1 MKDFKLFSYIRKC
14 WMLIVLSSLVMGMLF
29 YSYFSGKQT
38 YTASAIIQYKNA
50 EAVNGLAPDGT
61 KRLPGGQDP
70 YRHGLLGGG
79 QHRDR
84 LRQDRF

>member
-38 YTASAIIQYKNA
+38 YTASAIIQYRNIFKPHSLLS
-50 EAVNGLAPDGT
+50 AVIST
-61 KRLPGGQDP
+61 V
-70 YRHGLLGGG
+70 
-79 QHRDR
+79 
-84 LRQDRF
+84 